1 MNGGLNKFAGVLKGM
16 RMRTKILFGVLCC
29 LCLAY
34 MFSLPSKI
42 FNDPYATVLEASN
55 GQLLSASIASDGQ
68 WRFPHNDSVPQKF
81 ADALIAFEDKR
92 FYYHPGVDPLSLA
105 RALVDNFRAG
115 KVVSGASTIS
125 MQVVRLSRRASSRT
139 IVEKI
144 IEIIL
149 ATRLELRYSKKE
161 ILGLYASHAPFGGN
175 VVGLEAACWRYF
187 GRSPDYLSWSEAALL
202 AVLPNAPSLIHPGK
216 NRLILKK
223 KRDDLLNKLFESGTI
238 DAMTCLLSKAEKL
251 PDNPKPLPRMARHLV
266 GRLRHEG
273 LAEKKLTSTIE
284 YALQQ
289 RVERKLQEH
298 HERLKANQIF
308 NGAVLVLDVKT
319 GKALAYSGNVN
330 TGGND
335 KGQEVDIITAP
346 RSTGSILKPFL
357 YAASLDEGLILPTTL
372 LPDIPVFM
380 NGFAPENFSKEYD
393 GAVPANDALI
403 RSLNVPAVFMLKDY
417 RYEKF
422 HRLLKDMGMTTLG
435 KPADH
440 YGLSLILGGAEGT
453 LWDITGMYASM
464 ARTLNNYSQ
473 SAGTSR
479 YLQGDFHAPV
489 LVGDPVRDHTE
500 RKQATKWLSA
510 ASIYLTF
517 ETLTELYRPA
527 EQSGWKLFNTSRKI
541 AWKTGTS
548 FGFRDGWA
556 IGVTPEYAVG
566 VWIGNAD
573 GEGRAGLT
581 GTNAAAPLLF
591 DIFSFL
597 PPTGW
602 FDVPRP
608 ELFQLATCEKSGQP
622 RSLHCEEIDTLLVTK
637 QGLES
642 PACRYHKTIHLS
654 NDMSFRV
661 HSACADVT
669 KMVHR
674 SWFVLPPIQE
684 HYYRTR
690 HISYKPLPPFRSD
703 CQNPAT
709 IPSMDLV
716 YPKPNA
722 RIFIPR
728 DFDGKP
734 GSAIFQ
740 LAHRDKNAAIF
751 WHLDG
756 TFIGTT
762 RSTHRLALNPGEGRH
777 LLTIVDENGQTFE
790 AHFTVIS
797 AL

>member
-1 MNGGLNKFAGVLKGM
+1 
-16 RMRTKILFGVLCC
+16 
-29 LCLAY
+29 
-34 MFSLPSKI
+34 
-42 FNDPYATVLEASN
+42 
-55 GQLLSASIASDGQ
+55 
-68 WRFPHNDSVPQKF
+68 
-81 ADALIAFEDKR
+81 
-92 FYYHPGVDPLSLA
+92 
-105 RALVDNFRAG
+105 
-115 KVVSGASTIS
+115 
-125 MQVVRLSRRASSRT
+125 
-139 IVEKI
+139 
-144 IEIIL
+144 
-149 ATRLELRYSKKE
+149 
-161 ILGLYASHAPFGGN
+161 
-175 VVGLEAACWRYF
+175 
-187 GRSPDYLSWSEAALL
+187 
-202 AVLPNAPSLIHPGK
+202 
-216 NRLILKK
+216 
-223 KRDDLLNKLFESGTI
+223 
-238 DAMTCLLSKAEKL
+238 
-251 PDNPKPLPRMARHLV
+251 
-266 GRLRHEG
+266 
-273 LAEKKLTSTIE
+273 
-284 YALQQ
+284 
-289 RVERKLQEH
+289 
-298 HERLKANQIF
+298 
-308 NGAVLVLDVKT
+308 
-319 GKALAYSGNVN
+319 
-330 TGGND
+330 
-335 KGQEVDIITAP
+335 
-346 RSTGSILKPFL
+346 
-357 YAASLDEGLILPTTL
+357 
-372 LPDIPVFM
+372 M

-393 GAVPANDALI
+393 GAVRANDALI
-403 RSLNVPAVFMLKDY
+403 RSLNVPAVFLLKDY

-422 HRLLKDMGMTTLG
+422 YTLLKDMGMTTLG

-464 ARTLNNYSQ
+464 ARTLNNYSL
-473 SAGTSR
+473 SAGKSR
-479 YLQGDFHAPV
+479 YLQSDFHAPV
-489 LVGDPVRDHTE
+489 LVGDPFRDHTE
-500 RKQATKWLSA
+500 RKQATTWLSA

-622 RSLHCEEIDTLLVTK
+622 LSLHCEQIDTLLVTK
-637 QGLES
+637 RGLES
-642 PACRYHKTIHLS
+642 PACQYHKTIHLS

-661 HSACADVT
+661 HSACADVS
-669 KMVHR
+669 KMTHR

-690 HISYKPLPPFRSD
+690 NISYKPLPPFRPD

-709 IPSMDLV
+709 ITSMDLV

-734 GSAIFQ
+734 GSTIFQ

-756 TFIGTT
+756 IFIGST

-777 LLTIVDENGQTFE
+777 LLTIVDENGQAME